1 MKNKINI
8 SSELYNNTLRQLK
21 NINFVLLTLASV
33 MVVFVFLST
42 KPKIEI
48 AIDDLNNLKSAFEF
62 DPKVKPKPLYGTA
75 WLDELTQKEIKK
87 NQIKFDKY
95 YYEENKVN
103 YRLNYETRMLPSGPN
118 FSYDKGLKPQFY
130 FDGSISIIRLKELWN
145 GISRIEKIVYVKSL
159 SDYMAIYNKD
169 QNKFIYQ
176 KTSFSKSISG
186 QYAPTGK
193 LSLVT
198 VGNEEWINS
207 HFSKYGNIPSVKEK
221 LVQMTHK
228 PNVSS
233 PYYIFGNLS
242 SISGF
247 DFRSPGTHS
256 VPADKWEEYEYSQLE
271 NAFSGKIF
279 IPVITDKIVFYPQ
292 KSLLNSVPED
302 FGWKL
307 GSFALNFIELDELTK
322 GYQDIPIAKI
332 KIILE
337 KELERSS
344 GSVISA
350 FGLSIPFS
358 IVSKFGVFAILIV
371 QIYFLLYLVYLYRY
385 FDNEENLQ
393 LEVAWVFMH
402 KNIFAVIAFFIVSI
416 LYPALIAIYFSWV
429 NISSSA
435 ITLGMSAHII
445 LLMVEI
451 VLFGLLTKYVFSF
464 SHMNGFIKD
473 IKIKLYNKTQEPI

>member
-33 MVVFVFLST
+33 MVIFVFLST

-48 AIDDLNNLKSAFEF
+48 AIDDLKNLKSAFEF
-62 DPKVKPKPLYGTA
+62 DPKVKSKPLYGTA
-75 WLDELTQKEIKK
+75 WLNELTQEEIKK
-87 NQIKFDKY
+87 NQIKFDEY
-95 YYEENKVN
+95 YYEENKIN
-103 YRLNYETRMLPSGPN
+103 HSLNYETRMLPSGPN
-118 FSYDKGLKPQFY
+118 FSFDKGLKPRFY
-130 FDGSISIIRLKELWN
+130 FDGSISIMRLKELWN

-176 KTSFSKSISG
+176 KASFSKSIPG
-186 QYAPTGK
+186 QYSPTGK
-193 LSLVT
+193 LSLVN
-198 VGNEEWINS
+198 VGNEDWINNY
-207 HFSKYGNIPSVKEK
+207 FSKYGDIPSVKEK

-233 PYYIFGNLS
+233 RYYIFGNVS

-247 DFRSPGTHS
+247 DFRSPGTHN
-256 VPADKWEEYEYSQLE
+256 VPAHEWKKYEYSQLE

-279 IPVITDKIVFYPQ
+279 IPATTDEIIFYPQ
-292 KSLLNSVPED
+292 KILLDSVPDD

-322 GYQDIPIAKI
+322 GYQDIPIDKI

-344 GSVISA
+344 GSVSA

-358 IVSKFGVFAILIV
+358 IVSKFGVLAIVIV
-371 QIYFLLYLVYLYRY
+371 QIYFLLYLIYLYKY
-385 FDNEENLQ
+385 FDKEENLQ
-393 LEVAWVFMH
+393 LEVPWVFMH

-416 LYPALIAIYFSWV
+416 SYPASIAMYFSWV
-429 NISSSA
+429 NISSST
-435 ITLGMSAHII
+435 ITLGMSAHIV
-445 LLMVEI
+445 LLMIEVI
-451 VLFGLLTKYVFSF
+451 LFGLLTKYVFSF
-464 SHMNGFIKD
+464 SHMKGFIKY
-473 IKIKLYNKTQEPI
+473 IKI